1 MTSSDRPYRNVNIR
15 IDLASIRHNLQC
27 VRKLAPKS
35 KIMAVVKSDAY
46 GHGIARVLSALAD
59 ADAFA
64 VATVEE
70 AMALRH
76 TGETKPVVVFQGY
89 RTENHLS
96 DCIAARL
103 WPVIHDDYQLD
114 MLTGK
119 KSAGLSCWVKF
130 DTGMGRVGFNTGNAA
145 SINRRL
151 QQANVAVVG
160 LMSHFASADTVDNI
174 SNDRQLREFQSIRW
188 PDPVAGSM
196 ANSAATIS
204 RPDAQLDWVRP
215 GLMLYGAS
223 PFGSVGSPS
232 GGSARSLS
240 QTDAG
245 SLGLQP
251 AMRVSTPVIA
261 IRELKRGQRIGYG
274 GRYQC
279 DRPMKVAVIGAGYG
293 DGYPRAVPDHASV
306 MFGNQRCPLV
316 GRISMD
322 SMVVDIS
329 SLAVPPPI
337 DYPVTLWGHG
347 QLRVDEIA
355 QKAGT
360 IAYEL
365 LCGIRGQRQWID
377 APTEV
382 NVRKIDKD
390 LSIN

>member
-35 KIMAVVKSDAY
+35 KVMAVVKSDAY
-46 GHGIARVLSALAD
+46 GHGIAKVLPALDD

-70 AMALRH
+70 AMALRD

-89 RTENHLS
+89 RTQSHLS

-103 WPVIHDDYQLD
+103 WPVIHNDYQLD
-114 MLTGK
+114 MLDGK
-119 KSAGLSCWVKF
+119 KSGDLSCWVKF
-130 DTGMGRVGFNTGNAA
+130 DTGMGRVGFNTENAA
-145 SINRRL
+145 SVHRRL
-151 QQANVAVVG
+151 RESNVTVVG

-174 SNDRQLREFQSIRW
+174 SNDRQLREFQSIQW

-204 RPDAQLDWVRP
+204 RPDARLDWVRP
-215 GLMLYGAS
+215 GVMLYGAS
-223 PFGSVGSPS
+223 PFGSTN
-232 GGSARSLS
+232 SLTRTLN

-251 AMRVSTPVIA
+251 AMRVTTPVIA

-279 DRPMKVAVIGAGYG
+279 DRPMKVAVVGAGYG
-293 DGYPRAVPDHASV
+293 DGYPRAVPDHSSV
-306 MFGNQRCPLV
+306 MFGNHRCPLV

-329 SLAVPPPI
+329 SLAIAPPI

-355 QKAGT
+355 QKADT

-377 APTEV
+377 APAEV